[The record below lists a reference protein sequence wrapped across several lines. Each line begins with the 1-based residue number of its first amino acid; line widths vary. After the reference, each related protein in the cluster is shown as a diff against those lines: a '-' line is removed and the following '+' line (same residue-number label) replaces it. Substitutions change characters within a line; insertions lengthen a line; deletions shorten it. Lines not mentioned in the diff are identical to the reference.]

1 MSGCQ
6 VVTVSFPQRFK
17 KSHFQQFLDPKND
30 WERWCLHAAALPRPL
45 RHHLANHRLKGIHEK
60 QLWHLNGTSV
70 VCVCGHVRVGLLVCI
85 AIVCFLNDS
94 DVLGIQCV
102 YYIWLYGY
110 GSIPINTIFSGMNIH
125 LPAILM
131 WGTRFWP
138 IPIYIYIHTY
148 YIDHF
153 GIYTRVHPSNPR
165 PDFSKDAPRIFHR
178 DCPSQTK
185 FIATW

>member
-165 PDFSKDAPRIFHR
+165 PDFFQRCAQNFSPWL
-178 DCPSQTK
+178 P
-185 FIATW
+185 